1 MFAYFADHSDQLMSA
16 FWEHLGIVFSVLLI
30 SIILAAVICWF
41 LLRSERATNI
51 VVNIFSEVYSIPSLA
66 LFALLIPLLGL
77 GNKTAIPV
85 LVLYN
90 QYLLIRNFMTGMQN
104 VDKSILEAGTGM
116 GMSKW
121 QLVTRVQLPLAMPSI
136 VAGIRLAIISTTG
149 IATIAATINAGGL
162 GKILLS
168 GLRTM
173 NTYKIIWGTILCVL
187 IALLA
192 DTLLRLLEK
201 RIAVGNK
208 QKKLNQR
215 NRV

>member
-201 RIAVGNK
+201 KITVGNK
-208 QKKLNQR
+208 QIN
-215 NRV
+215 

>member
-41 LLRSERATNI
+41 LLQSERATNI

-201 RIAVGNK
+201 KIAVGNK
-208 QKKLNQR
+208 QIN
-215 NRV
+215 

>member
-41 LLRSERATNI
+41 LLQSERTTNI

-208 QKKLNQR
+208 QIN
-215 NRV
+215 

>member
-41 LLRSERATNI
+41 LLQSERATNI

-121 QLVTRVQLPLAMPSI
+121 QLVTGVQLPLAMPSI

-201 RIAVGNK
+201 KIAVGNK
-208 QKKLNQR
+208 QIN
-215 NRV
+215 

>member
-1 MFAYFADHSDQLMSA
+1 MIDYFAKHSDMLMSA
-16 FWEHLGIVFSVLLI
+16 FLEHLQIVLVTLII
-30 SIILAAVICWF
+30 SIVLAAVISY
-41 LLRSERATNI
+41 LLLKSEKVTNI
-51 VVNIFSEVYSIPSLA
+51 TVNIFSQIYSIPSLA

-90 QYLLIRNFMTGMQN
+90 QYLLIRNIMTGMQQ
-104 VDKSILEAGTGM
+104 VDKSLLEAGTGM

-121 QLVTRVQLPLAMPSI
+121 QLVTKVQVPLAMPSI
-136 VAGIRLAIISTTG
+136 LAGIRLAIISTTG

-173 NTYKIIWGTILCVL
+173 NTYKIAWGTILSVI
-187 IALLA
+187 IALAA
-192 DTLLRLLEK
+192 DMLLKAVEK
-201 RIAVGNK
+201 RV
-208 QKKLNQR
+208 QKA
-215 NRV
+215 

>member
-41 LLRSERATNI
+41 LLQSERATNI

-201 RIAVGNK
+201 KIAVGSK
-208 QKKLNQR
+208 QIN
-215 NRV
+215 

>member
-41 LLRSERATNI
+41 LLQSERATNI

-104 VDKSILEAGTGM
+104 VDKSILEAGTGI

-201 RIAVGNK
+201 KIAVGNK
-208 QKKLNQR
+208 QIN
-215 NRV
+215 

>member
-41 LLRSERATNI
+41 LLQSERATNI

-66 LFALLIPLLGL
+66 LFALLIPLWGL

-121 QLVTRVQLPLAMPSI
+121 QLVTKVQLPLAMPSI

-208 QKKLNQR
+208 QIN
-215 NRV
+215 

>member
-30 SIILAAVICWF
+30 SIILATVICWF
-41 LLRSERATNI
+41 LIRSERATNI

-208 QKKLNQR
+208 QIN
-215 NRV
+215 

>member
-16 FWEHLGIVFSVLLI
+16 FREHLGIVFSVLLI

-192 DTLLRLLEK
+192 DTVLRLIEK
-201 RIAVGNK
+201 RIAVGNE
-208 QKKLNQR
+208 
-215 NRV
+215 RVN

>member
-41 LLRSERATNI
+41 LLQSERATNI

-208 QKKLNQR
+208 QIN
-215 NRV
+215 

>member
-1 MFAYFADHSDQLMSA
+1 MKRLFEYFAQHAELLLSA
-16 FWEHLGIVFSVLLI
+16 FWEHLGIVFSTLLI
-30 SIILAAVICWF
+30 SVALASVLCWF
-41 LLRSERATNI
+41 LLKSERATNI
-51 VVNIFSEVYSIPSLA
+51 VVNLFSEIYSIPSLA

-90 QYLLIRNFMTGMQN
+90 QYLLIRSFMTGLQN

-121 QLVTRVQLPLAMPSI
+121 QLVTRVQAPLAMPSI
-136 VAGIRLAIISTTG
+136 IAGIRLAIISTTG

-173 NTYKIIWGTILCVL
+173 NTYKILWGTILCVL
-187 IALLA
+187 IALAA
-192 DTLLRLLEK
+192 DALLRLLEK
-201 RIAVGNK
+201 RMSKHTK
-208 QKKLNQR
+208 QLPSA
-215 NRV
+215 

>member
-41 LLRSERATNI
+41 LLQSERATNI

-85 LVLYN
+85 FVLYN

-208 QKKLNQR
+208 QIN
-215 NRV
+215 

>member
-66 LFALLIPLLGL
+66 LFALLIPLWGL

-121 QLVTRVQLPLAMPSI
+121 QLVTKVQLPLAMPSI

-201 RIAVGNK
+201 KIAVGNK
-208 QKKLNQR
+208 QIN
-215 NRV
+215 

>member
-1 MFAYFADHSDQLMSA
+1 MIDYFAQHADLLMSA
-16 FWEHLGIVFSVLLI
+16 FWEHLGIVFSTLLI
-30 SIILAAVICWF
+30 SVLLAAVICWF
-41 LLRSERATNI
+41 LLSSERATNI
-51 VVNIFSEVYSIPSLA
+51 TVNVFSEVYSVPSLA

-121 QLVTRVQLPLAMPSI
+121 QLVTRVQAPLAMPSLI
-136 VAGIRLAIISTTG
+136 AGIRLAIISTTG

-173 NTYKIIWGTILCVL
+173 NTYKIVWGTVLCVM
-187 IALLA
+187 IALAA
-192 DTLLRLLEK
+192 DMLLRLLESK
-201 RIAVGNK
+201 TKDSNTPT
-208 QKKLNQR
+208 QTS
-215 NRV
+215 